1 MAAPEERVVDEPP
14 TEAGLQSGQA
24 SPPPASYRDSGQQA
38 LGHVGY
44 NDADEEDDS
53 LQPGVLK
60 DQRKDE
66 ERHAQEHSHTRD
78 DVDKMFNFRSDGSL
92 APFQPR
98 SQSRNPAHHGSIP
111 GVHNNAT
118 CSALKKK
125 TEYGKLYPILSVKL
139 QNLHNYT
146 AGLIKEKKHP

>member
-1 MAAPEERVVDEPP
+1 MPLVKMSDYMQNASIKELDAKDFLPDEVLRII
-14 TEAGLQSGQA
+14 EADMKEM
-24 SPPPASYRDSGQQA
+24 RDLA
-38 LGHVGY
+38 VEIR

-92 APFQPR
+92 APLQPR
-98 SQSRNPAHHGSIP
+98 SQRGNSAHHGSIP
-111 GVHNNAT
+111 SIHDNAT
-118 CSALKKK
+118 CSALKKS
-125 TEYGKLYPILSVKL
+125 TGNCTRFY
-139 QNLHNYT
+139 Q
-146 AGLIKEKKHP
+146 